1 MTECLSVPGSE
12 VSCDSASC
20 AGGQYETD
28 CTHSSQSYCTWTQ
41 PSGGVLDPQSQADSQ
56 TTSMPGFSEDI
67 SGSDVLKSVL
77 VCLVYC
83 ATVAYVVLNVF
94 LKTEVCL
101 YFACPLGFCYSH
113 SSHGI

>member
-1 MTECLSVPGSE
+1 MT
-12 VSCDSASC
+12 ASC

-56 TTSMPGFSEDI
+56 ATSMPGFSEDI

-83 ATVAYVVLNVF
+83 ATVAYVVLNMF
-94 LKTEVCL
+94 LGLK
-101 YFACPLGFCYSH
+101 FACILPAHWVFVIVTAPMAYRGHTVCTD
-113 SSHGI
+113 GI